1 MDSENKT
8 KTRPVA
14 NRQSGGTGMDKF
26 QKVCSDTWQVIKL
39 TAKWLYKLKTLV
51 LAIPV
56 AVAAV
61 VLALRNLWGLPGNVG
76 INLLESGEYA
86 FYLNKGLAVLLPLGI
101 TALCLFFMFISRK
114 ILYPWLVS
122 VFSLALPV
130 VLWITNTFPS

>member
-8 KTRPVA
+8 NTRQV
-14 NRQSGGTGMDKF
+14 NRNAGGTGMDKF
-26 QKVCSDTWQVIKL
+26 RRFCTNAWQVIKL

-61 VLALRNLWGLPGNVG
+61 ILALRNLWGLPGNVG